1 MKKIL
6 FVCHGNICRS
16 PMAQF
21 LFRELTGRAGV
32 ESQFFIDSAA
42 VSREELGNPIYPPAR
57 AVLAR
62 HGIPC
67 TGHRAR
73 QMTKED
79 YARFDLLLCMDG
91 SNLRA
96 MERICG
102 GDPDGKLQL
111 LLHYTGQTHD
121 VADPWYTDDFDAA
134 WRDIESGCRALLAQ
148 LKK

>member
-1 MKKIL
+1 MIKVL
-6 FVCHGNICRS
+6 FICHGNICRS

-21 LFRELTGRAGV
+21 LFRELPGRA
-32 ESQFFIDSAA
+32 
-42 VSREELGNPIYPPAR
+42 GNPIYPPAR

-62 HGIPC
+62 YGIPC

-102 GDPDGKLQL
+102 GDPAGKLRL
-111 LLHYTGQTHD
+111 LLSFAGREES
-121 VADPWYTDDFDAA
+121 VADPWYTGDFEQAYS
-134 WRDIESGCRALLAQ
+134 DILEGCRGLLAHFCPEKAD
-148 LKK
+148 LSR